1 MKVFDHLFI
10 HLSIHFLIQWAMPG
24 PERSFNEKRVF
35 SNFVELNNS
44 TQQLQVL
51 QNGI

>member
-1 MKVFDHLFI
+1 MKAFDHLFI

-24 PERSFNEKRVF
+24 TERSFNEKSVF
-35 SNFVELNNS
+35 FNFVELNNS

-51 QNGI
+51 QSGM